1 MVRSRHPNRRR
12 SGRLGARVKSR
23 TERGER
29 GDREDVLTKGG
40 DGGRR
45 PESGRRRAVDRRPHT
60 QEVRFGR
67 GGFGT
72 VGSTGGASWAR
83 GARRL
88 GAKQWRWCHTR
99 TSRGSRAGSGRSSL
113 SLTSIV
119 QKTALLDWQ
128 SFGLRNKMLNGKT
141 KRKRRDERDGV
152 LTFGQG

>member
-1 MVRSRHPNRRR
+1 VDC
-12 SGRLGARVKSR
+12 G

-29 GDREDVLTKGG
+29 GDRNRVLTGVG
-40 DGGRR
+40 DRQQWPDFERRRTVDGG
-45 PESGRRRAVDRRPHT
+45 HT

-88 GAKQWRWCHTR
+88 GAKQWRRCHTR
-99 TSRGSRAGSGRSSL
+99 TSRASRAGSGRSSL
-113 SLTSIV
+113 LSSIV

-128 SFGLRNKMLNGKT
+128 SFGLRN
-141 KRKRRDERDGV
+141 
-152 LTFGQG
+152 